1 MKGRDVFSRRGVVA
15 RTAAV
20 VMVGL
25 LAAVAS
31 PAVPVMA
38 QVAPTLYDPATDI
51 PPEDTDPEPPVPME
65 QKSVCATSAVI
76 PDSQFHTIPG
86 HSVFR
91 VNELHKYATGRGQIV
106 AVIDSGVSPNA
117 RLPRLIGAG
126 DYVAG
131 GDGLSDCDH
140 HGTLIAGIIAA
151 QAAQNDTFIGVAPDV
166 EIISIRQTSGAFG
179 PVLSEDREVS
189 GSTLSSLAKA
199 IVRAA
204 NHGATVINMSV
215 TACVPAN
222 AAVDLTELRGA
233 LHYAAVER
241 DAVIVSSAGNVDQTC
256 EANLGPD
263 PEDPLDPNGWD
274 QATTIS
280 LPSYIDEF
288 VLSVGGST
296 LTGDVYE
303 NTMPGPWVDVA
314 APAVN
319 IVSLDPV
326 AGDRGGL
333 INAEVTREGT
343 APISGTSFA
352 SAYVAGLAALI
363 RERYPHL
370 NSLQVRNRIVNSAM
384 SSAPSMNN
392 FVGYGPVDPIQ
403 ALTGDVSVDFP
414 ERDIF
419 QSQQIAVNQAQDPD
433 DKFGVYMSV
442 AIMAMLGLTALVYAV
457 LTWFRTPDTRQIGTT
472 DKKEGATDA

>member
-1 MKGRDVFSRRGVVA
+1 MFSRRGVLA

-20 VMVGL
+20 ALIGL
-25 LAAVAS
+25 TAAVSS
-31 PAVPVMA
+31 PTAVVSA
-38 QVAPTLYDPATDI
+38 QITPTLYDPATDR
-51 PPEDTDPEPPVPME
+51 PPEDTDPKPPVPME

-76 PDSQFHTIPG
+76 PDSQFHTIPA
-86 HSVFR
+86 HSVYQ
-91 VNELHKYATGRGQIV
+91 VTELHKYATGRGQIV
-106 AVIDSGVSPNA
+106 AVIDSGVTPNA
-117 RLPRLIGAG
+117 RLPRLRGAG

-140 HGTLIAGIIAA
+140 HGTLIAGIIGASP
-151 QAAQNDTFIGVAPDV
+151 AQNDTFIGIAPDV
-166 EIISIRQTSGAFG
+166 EIVSIRQTSGAFG
-179 PVLSEDREVS
+179 PVRSEDREVS
-189 GSTLSSLAKA
+189 GSTLSSLSKA

-204 NHGATVINMSV
+204 NNGATVINMSV

-222 AAVDLTELRGA
+222 SAVDLTELRGA

-241 DAVIVSSAGNVDQTC
+241 DAVVISSAGNVDQSC
-256 EANLGPD
+256 EANAGPD
-263 PEDPLDPNGWD
+263 PEDPLDPKGWD
-274 QATTIS
+274 QGITIS

-288 VLSVGGST
+288 VLSVGGTT

-314 APAVN
+314 APAEN

-333 INAEVTREGT
+333 INAEVTRDGT
-343 APISGTSFA
+343 TPISGTSFA
-352 SAYVAGLAALI
+352 SAYVSGLAALI
-363 RERYPHL
+363 RERYPYL
-370 NSLQVRNRIVNSAM
+370 NSLQVRNRIINSAM

-392 FVGYGPVDPIQ
+392 FMGYGPVDPMQ
-403 ALTGDVSVDFP
+403 ALTGDVSVDLP

-419 QSQQIAVNQAQDPD
+419 QSQQLAVDLTEKPD
-433 DKFGVYMSV
+433 DKFGVYMSIV
-442 AIMAMLGLTALVYAV
+442 IMSLLGITALVYAV

-472 DKKEGATDA
+472 EKKGGATDA